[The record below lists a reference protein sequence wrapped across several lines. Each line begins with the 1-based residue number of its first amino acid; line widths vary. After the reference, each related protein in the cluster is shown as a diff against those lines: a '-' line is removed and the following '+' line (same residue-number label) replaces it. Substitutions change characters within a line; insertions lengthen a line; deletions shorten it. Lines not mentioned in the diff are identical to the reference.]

1 MLEGDIEVSV
11 DIAAMQIAVGQHS
24 FSDAGRSAFRA
35 NDMRV
40 ATKPAAISVAV
51 KIKYSD
57 FTQATRSKT
66 TALPF
71 AGVGDIIGA
80 TNLLLAGAYPFKRP
94 IRLLGVTLSSLTND
108 KDSENGTTAARP
120 RFLSGRT
127 WSKSKFESRNVPI
140 LYSRYR
146 P

>member
-51 KIKYSD
+51 KISTLASPKPPGAKQLPSPL
-57 FTQATRSKT
+57 QVLT
-66 TALPF
+66 TLLALPTSSWP
-71 AGVGDIIGA
+71 V
-80 TNLLLAGAYPFKRP
+80 P
-94 IRLLGVTLSSLTND
+94 IRS
-108 KDSENGTTAARP
+108 
-120 RFLSGRT
+120 SGR
-127 WSKSKFESRNVPI
+127 SGS
-140 LYSRYR
+140 LA
-146 P
+146 